1 MVEALADDQ
10 VCEEAGI
17 LPEADT
23 SKGSADAF
31 KGSGDKGSDDASK
44 GAVPVAL
51 AGYSQLPEAASPEG
65 SVSGAPYQASGSNA
79 EPMVP
84 TSTDPEAGASG
95 ETKGSWPGALTGR
108 RQLATGDV
116 GEA

>member
-10 VCEEAGI
+10 VCEEAGS
-17 LPEADT
+17 LPEADN
-23 SKGSADAF
+23 SKRSADAF
-31 KGSGDKGSDDASK
+31 KGSDDASK

-51 AGYSQLPEAASPEG
+51 AGYSQLPEAASPES
-65 SVSGAPYQASGSNA
+65 SVSGAPYQANGSNA